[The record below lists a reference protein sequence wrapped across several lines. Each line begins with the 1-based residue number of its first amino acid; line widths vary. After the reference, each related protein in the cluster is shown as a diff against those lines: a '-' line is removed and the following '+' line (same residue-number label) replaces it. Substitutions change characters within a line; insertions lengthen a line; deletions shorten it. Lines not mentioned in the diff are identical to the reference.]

1 MSTTAKHQQ
10 GTPIALL
17 DSLDKIQQKFEQKKA
32 RQAQQLLEQGYT
44 PELVRELEAE
54 AKPRDPGKKV
64 SPHKL
69 GRGATSARLIEQA
82 QLQLFEGE
90 QRGDFKQF
98 PIAPNSEYPSVLTRV
113 PVFAPGQRS
122 TIAKRL
128 DKDLAMNFE
137 TGWGKG
143 RKFGPPLTIY
153 DEDTLLAI
161 LGLRQSQLVGSGSK
175 MPMPV
180 THPGRLD
187 EEINV
192 QVVFTTIGEIQ
203 DYLGLAKGGRGH
215 KRRLDSVKRLAGVVI
230 EFTRTSDPAL
240 KSVIRGGSFSTKLLE
255 LVTQDME
262 NESCLYIQLPPVMVK
277 WLSESYTYIEM
288 DVRRQLTDH
297 GKAIHK
303 FLASQQ
309 HFNIS
314 LEKLQEITGSSLH
327 HREFTRSTR
336 QTMKKLHDIG
346 WCEYKITRNGRSKPH
361 ILTGHRLRRRDK

>member
-1 MSTTAKHQQ
+1 MSTTEENRK
-10 GTPIALL
+10 GVPVALL
-17 DSLDKIQQKFEQKKA
+17 ESLEKIQRNFQEKKA
-32 RQAQQLLEQGYT
+32 RQAQELLEQGYT
-44 PELVRELEAE
+44 PELIRELEAE
-54 AKPRDPGKKV
+54 GESR
-64 SPHKL
+64 SPSKHALAQKL

-90 QRGDFKQF
+90 QRGDYKQF
-98 PIAPNSEYPSVLTRV
+98 PIEPNSEYPSLLARV
-113 PVFAPGQRS
+113 PVFAPGQRA
-122 TIAKRL
+122 IMAKRL
-128 DKDLAMNFE
+128 DKDLAMTFE

-161 LGLRQSQLVGSGSK
+161 LGLRQRQLVGSGCK

-180 THPGRLD
+180 THPGRQD

-192 QVVFTTIGEIQ
+192 QVVFTTVGEIQ
-203 DYLGLAKGGRGH
+203 HFLGLAKGGRGH
-215 KRRLDSVKRLAGVVI
+215 KRRLESVKRLAGVVI

-240 KSVIRGGSFSTKLLE
+240 NSVIRGGSFSTKLLE
-255 LVTQDME
+255 LVTQDMDS
-262 NESCLYIQLPPVMVK
+262 ESCLYIQLPPVMVR

-327 HREFTRSTR
+327 HRDFNRSTR
-336 QTMKKLHDIG
+336 QTMKKLHEIG
-346 WCEYKITRNGRSKPH
+346 WCEYKITGNGRSKPL
-361 ILTGHRLRRRDK
+361 ILTGQRLRRREK